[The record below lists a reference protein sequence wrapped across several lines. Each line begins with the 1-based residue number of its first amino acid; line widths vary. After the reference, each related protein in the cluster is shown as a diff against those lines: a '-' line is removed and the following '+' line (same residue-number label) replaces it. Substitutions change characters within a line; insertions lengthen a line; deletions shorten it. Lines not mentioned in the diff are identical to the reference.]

1 MKVKYVM
8 IIYAFVFCIL
18 LGIGLNTRLSYKDFN
33 DEKEP
38 LDNFVVGLMD
48 KKMVESGIEMMSE
61 NLDKS
66 NISLM
71 ISRIFASQ
79 RHSSFNPAVSTT
91 FRF

>member
-38 LDNFVVGLMD
+38 LDNFVVGLMEQKNGRVRNRD
-48 KKMVESGIEMMSE
+48 DVR
-61 NLDKS
+61 KS
-66 NISLM
+66 
-71 ISRIFASQ
+71 R
-79 RHSSFNPAVSTT
+79 
-91 FRF
+91 